1 MSPGPLAVSSKSVN
15 SPNTQLVRFVRALHR
30 RQVAARVIERA
41 GVGLLYGCV
50 AALVLVPILLGR
62 GQDAWGVAG
71 VALSLG
77 TLAGA
82 AWGVARRPDALAAAA
97 EADRQLGTADLLG
110 TAWSVRRAGNTDTA
124 RLDPWQQSVLAM
136 AAARCDAL
144 SPSAVLLRR
153 FGGREWGGIALAV
166 ALVATL
172 ASFSTESLR
181 ASAGGRQF
189 ADARGDTPVRKDRP
203 LVDMGAEGSRTQR
216 RVEHNPGD
224 ERDRDKTAVPADP
237 SEQPTPETAINENG
251 EDPSGGSRQT
261 AASGLGEGSG
271 RTEPDGRDPSRPDA
285 AREPVEPFERSPGGK
300 QTSGGSGRAAREASA
315 DDTSLAGGALNDGD
329 AERPTPPP
337 WQQESWDAAVEA
349 AGEAVRA
356 GRVGD
361 EYRDLVREYFDRP
374 AAVAPPPSAP
384 TR

>member
-1 MSPGPLAVSSKSVN
+1 MN
-15 SPNTQLVRFVRALHR
+15 SPDAQLVRFVRALHR
-30 RQVAARVIERA
+30 RQVAVRVVERA
-41 GVGLLYGCV
+41 GVGLLCGCV
-50 AALVLVPILLGR
+50 AALVLVPILLWR

-82 AWGVARRPDALAAAA
+82 AWSVARRPDALAAAA

-110 TAWSVRRAGNTDTA
+110 SAWTVWAAASGETA

-136 AAARCDAL
+136 AAARFDTVT
-144 SPSAVLLRR
+144 PSAVLLRR
-153 FGGREWGGIALAV
+153 FGGRAWGCIALAV

-189 ADARGDTPVRKDRP
+189 ADARGNALGRKDRP
-203 LVDMGAEGSRTQR
+203 LSDMGAQGSRTQR
-216 RVEHNPGD
+216 RVEQNPGD
-224 ERDRDKTAVPADP
+224 ERDRGKTAIPAD
-237 SEQPTPETAINENG
+237 SGEHPTPETAINENG
-251 EDPSGGSRQT
+251 EDPSGDSRQT
-261 AASGLGEGSG
+261 AASGVGEGSG

-285 AREPVEPFERSPGGK
+285 AQEPVEPTERSQGGK
-300 QTSGGSGRAAREASA
+300 RTSGGSGPAAREASA
-315 DDTSLAGGALNDGD
+315 DDTGAAGGTLSDGD
-329 AERPTPPP
+329 AERATPPP

-356 GRVGD
+356 GRVSD
-361 EYRDLVREYFDRP
+361 QYRDLVRGYFDRP
-374 AAVAPPPSAP
+374 AAVAPAPPSGPA
-384 TR
+384 R